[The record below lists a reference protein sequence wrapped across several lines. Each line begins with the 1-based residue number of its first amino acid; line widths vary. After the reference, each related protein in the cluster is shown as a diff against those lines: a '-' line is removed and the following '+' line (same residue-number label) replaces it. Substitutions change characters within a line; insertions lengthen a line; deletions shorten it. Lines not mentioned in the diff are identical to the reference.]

1 MVCVIQLF
9 LTVSI
14 VTLKEQL
21 NFPTGPS
28 FAPPPLLGVDCFIF
42 LGNWLVHILDEINTK
57 GSTMKSITS
66 IHSKITVR

>member
-28 FAPPPLLGVDCFIF
+28 FAPPPFWGLIVSFFLAIGLFIF
-42 LGNWLVHILDEINTK
+42 L
-57 GSTMKSITS
+57 MKSIQ
-66 IHSKITVR
+66 REAP